1 MYVCMCSGLITLRER
16 VQVGGKLNISNL
28 IDDAINQSI
37 VSSSVHDDKLAP
49 LHSYLPQ

>member
-16 VQVGGKLNISNL
+16 ERQQVGGKLNISNL

-37 VSSSVHDDKLAP
+37 NQSIDQSIDP
-49 LHSYLPQ
+49 